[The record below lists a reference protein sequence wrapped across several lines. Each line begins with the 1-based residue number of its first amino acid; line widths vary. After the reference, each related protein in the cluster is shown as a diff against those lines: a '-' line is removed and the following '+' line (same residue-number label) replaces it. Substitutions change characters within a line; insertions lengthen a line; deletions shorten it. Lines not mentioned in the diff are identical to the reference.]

1 MDHHNT
7 PFVNCLHIITYHT
20 DYTKH

>member
-1 MDHHNT
+1 MDHHNM